1 MAALVELISKPVR
14 VARWLFTR
22 ALLLLLVVNGVMFFQ
37 QSQIIFYPLSDLE
50 ATPAQ
55 WGLPYED
62 VQLKTADN
70 LLLHGWYLPHPAA
83 SKTLLFLHG
92 NGGNI
97 SHRRESLAL
106 FHRLGLNVLIIDYR
120 GYGQSEGTPG
130 EQGLYLD
137 ALSAWHYLTEQ
148 RGIDDEQIIIFGRS
162 LGGAVATELATQ
174 VNPAALILES
184 TFSSAR
190 DMGRVIF
197 PRLSYL
203 VLLRYRFD
211 SAAKIAKI
219 ETPLLM
225 LHSAQDEIIP
235 YPLGRKLYAAAQQPK
250 RFVELRGGHNGGFL
264 QSQPDY
270 EMALLQFI
278 RDVNH
283 EVSASRYE

>member
-1 MAALVELISKPVR
+1 MPKAVR

-22 ALLLLLVVNGVMFFQ
+22 ALLLLLVINGVMFFQ
-37 QSQIIFYPLSDLE
+37 QPRITFYPFSPLE

-62 VQLKTADN
+62 VQLMTADN
-70 LLLHGWYLPHPAA
+70 VRLHGWYLPHPAA
-83 SKTLLFLHG
+83 SDTLLFLHG

-97 SHRRESLAL
+97 SHRRESLAI

-120 GYGQSEGTPG
+120 GYGQSEGSPG

-137 ALSAWHYLTEQ
+137 ALAAWDYLTRQ
-148 RGIDDEQIIIFGRS
+148 RGTSADQIIIFGRS

-174 VNPAALILES
+174 VSPAALILES

-190 DMGRVIF
+190 DMAREFF

-211 SAAKIAKI
+211 SEAKIAKVKA
-219 ETPLLM
+219 PLLM

-235 YPLGRKLYAAAQQPK
+235 YPLGRKLYAAATQPK
-250 RFVELRGGHNGGFL
+250 CFVELRGGHNGGFL

-270 EMALLQFI
+270 EIGLMQFI
-278 RDVNH
+278 RGLNTKVTADQKV
-283 EVSASRYE
+283 